1 MKIGDLIYS
10 MITLALMIL
19 VIASPI
25 LRKIFRSAG
34 KNLKGNTAP
43 SEDSL
48 YDSVDS
54 AKVVDRMFS
63 QGEKADKKWDF
74 SRPDSVLPRKISSE
88 VKTPAAME
96 RIDSLPPL
104 KKAVIWSEILG
115 KPVSL
120 RDLE

>member
-10 MITLALMIL
+10 MITLTLMIL

-25 LRKIFRSAG
+25 LRKIFRSAD

-54 AKVVDRMFS
+54 AKVVERMFS
-63 QGEKADKKWDF
+63 QGEEAEKRWEF
-74 SRPDSVLPRKISSE
+74 SRPDSVLSRKLSSE
-88 VKTPAAME
+88 AKTPAVME